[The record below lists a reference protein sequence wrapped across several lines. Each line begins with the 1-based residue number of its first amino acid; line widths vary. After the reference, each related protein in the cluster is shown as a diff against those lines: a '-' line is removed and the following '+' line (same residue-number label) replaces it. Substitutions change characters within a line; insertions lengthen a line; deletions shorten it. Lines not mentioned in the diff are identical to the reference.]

1 MPVQNKEHLE
11 LAICLKLLSVTG
23 LIKMESLQMTDNEK
37 LSRISTQST
46 CEYISMSRDQIH
58 HAVSRQPY
66 SKILMPDF
74 ARDY

>member
-1 MPVQNKEHLE
+1 
-11 LAICLKLLSVTG
+11 
-23 LIKMESLQMTDNEK
+23 MESLQMTDNEQ

-58 HAVSRQPY
+58 QAVSRQPY